1 MISDQIVLEL
11 CNFAIGR
18 SRRENGHEHAQM
30 RCDDR
35 YIEMRFNPRL
45 QDRFFKEEHV
55 VIS

>member
-35 YIEMRFNPRL
+35 NIEMRFNPRL
-45 QDRFFKEEHV
+45 QERFFEEEHV